1 MDIMSR
7 NLLVNNHSQHELKSE
22 LQRYI
27 PIHSVPQTWLTSF
40 QGEWGSTAADI
51 DPPAPDA
58 DISQIKD
65 RLATLSREFRILIAV
80 LLTDLA
86 FQGDTEMRF
95 LGIRLNYNEVT
106 PLPYSTLIP
115 GLSTCTTYCR
125 TRKASS
131 GTECLGTNNR
141 TEYLCTNH
149 VLNSSP
155 TVSRNQIIRKQ
166 GQRMQ
171 IFLEI
176 CNLAIVI

>member
-1 MDIMSR
+1 MDIMSL
-7 NLLVNNHSQHELKSE
+7 NLLVDNRSQHELKSE
-22 LQRYI
+22 LQLYI
-27 PIHSVPQTWLTSF
+27 PIHSVPQTWLTTF

-106 PLPYSTLIP
+106 PLAYSTLIP
-115 GLSTCTTYCR
+115 GLSTCTTYWW

-131 GTECLGTNNR
+131 GTECLGSNNG

-149 VLNSSP
+149 VLNTPQYPEIRSSKNKD
-155 TVSRNQIIRKQ
+155 SGCRYSWR
-166 GQRMQ
+166 
-171 IFLEI
+171 F
-176 CNLAIVI
+176 VI